1 MHILT
6 DFKSY
11 VPKLN
16 NFGLIYQVKV
26 NLENSVTESSI
37 STSSVIPQFH
47 FFSALYVNSFLQIST
62 MTAIL
67 NVIPMKKRKQTKQ
80 RVTIFQNKNKNVINQ
95 EFKIGLHVMIYR
107 AEGLDRFSKYH
118 NVVYWIKP
126 GEEFQTEVVEVQRFN
141 SLVDPGTSSGKIV
154 IGRVKIP
161 IPKAFDR
168 RKVGSFPLIRS
179 DEKGHRLEGNILL
192 SMTLQKIK
200 PDSSPLQ
207 LFYR

>member
-1 MHILT
+1 
-6 DFKSY
+6 
-11 VPKLN
+11 
-16 NFGLIYQVKV
+16 
-26 NLENSVTESSI
+26 
-37 STSSVIPQFH
+37 
-47 FFSALYVNSFLQIST
+47 

-126 GEEFQTEVVEVQRFN
+126 GEEFQTEVVEGFVAPEWNQEDVLLLENLDGKVFLNVEVQRFN

-179 DEKGHRLEGNILL
+179 DEKGHRLEGNICL
-192 SMTLQKIK
+192 SVRLQKIK
-200 PDSSPLQ
+200 PESSPLQ